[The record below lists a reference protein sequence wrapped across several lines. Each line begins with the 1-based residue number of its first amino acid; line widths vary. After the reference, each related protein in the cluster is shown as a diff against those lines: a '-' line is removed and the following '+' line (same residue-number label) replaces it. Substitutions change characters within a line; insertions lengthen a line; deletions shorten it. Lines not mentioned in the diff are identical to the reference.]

1 MKGLILKDFYSL
13 RQQGK
18 IYFLLLAFY
27 IFYSSVT
34 RNISMMSGMVALI
47 CALTPITTIAYDENC
62 KWDRYALSMPISRK
76 TIVLSKYVFGILLE
90 LGSMVIVALLSAG
103 IVTYTKEMDIKDA
116 LNVMLVV
123 NGIGV
128 LFLSV
133 ILPSLLKFGVQ
144 KARLIMFI
152 LIVIPTVIAYFYEK
166 LNFSV
171 PSPETLKILAY
182 LSPVFLLI
190 IVLLSI
196 VISIRIYEK
205 KEF

>member
-133 ILPSLLKFGVQ
+133 ILPLLLKFGVQ